1 MDEFINNDNYDS
13 ENVATMELID
23 LLLEGIEE

>member
-1 MDEFINNDNYDS
+1 MNEFINNNFNS

-23 LLLEGIEE
+23 LILEGIEE